1 MTLTEHDLSRL
12 QASLENILQ
21 VVKDCRK
28 PMKVVQPVWKSRQ
41 EYLEALKNEDK
52 LPERLYN
59 FTFKDVYISISYRN
73 NTNQY
78 HLICKNFYSKVLD
91 QFKTFRSESW
101 IISDSLDYTKM
112 VFSDVI
118 QDFFECTI
126 LKDGLF

>member
-1 MTLTEHDLSRL
+1 MNLTEHDLSTL
-12 QASLENILQ
+12 QSSLETTLQ
-21 VVKDCRK
+21 IVKDCRK

-41 EYLEALKNEDK
+41 EYLEALQNEDK

-91 QFKTFRSESW
+91 NFKTFRSESW

-118 QDFFECTI
+118 QDFFERTI
-126 LKDGLF
+126 LRDGLF